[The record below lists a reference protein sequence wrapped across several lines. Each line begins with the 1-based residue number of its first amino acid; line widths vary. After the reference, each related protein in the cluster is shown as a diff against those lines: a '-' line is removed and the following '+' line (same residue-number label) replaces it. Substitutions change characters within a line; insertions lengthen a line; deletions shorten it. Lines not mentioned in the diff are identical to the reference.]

1 MLERAIIDHA
11 APTLARLKLGN
22 LFNHPMGET
31 FPVEFASLC
40 SQQRG
45 RGVTMT
51 ILKVANGKALIY
63 IYRSGDLEKVLMRDG
78 VRRLLGDCGYSRF
91 DVSGALDT
99 LKARLKD
106 LDARGR
112 TFCFPHEIGVFL
124 GYPLEDVL
132 GFIENGGRNCLFCGC
147 WKVYSNECEALK
159 AFERY
164 EKCRAVYQRLLAS
177 GCPLTRLTV
186 VARTA

>member
-1 MLERAIIDHA
+1 
-11 APTLARLKLGN
+11 
-22 LFNHPMGET
+22 
-31 FPVEFASLC
+31 
-40 SQQRG
+40 
-45 RGVTMT
+45 
-51 ILKVANGKALIY
+51 
-63 IYRSGDLEKVLMRDG
+63 
-78 VRRLLGDCGYSRF
+78 LLGDCGYSRF

-132 GFIENGGRNCLFCGC
+132 GFIENGGRNCLSCGC

-164 EKCRAVYQRLLAS
+164 EKCRAVYQRLFAS

-186 VARTA
+186 AARTA